1 MWDCYNYGGEWITPD
16 LNFDTTLSSLLTLLT
31 IQSTEGWI
39 GVMWASVDAVDPYY
53 VPQLNENLIMIPYTM
68 VIILSICMLFI
79 ELFVGVVTE
88 TFSNQ
93 KVLLT
98 GNQALTRE

>member
-1 MWDCYNYGGEWITPD
+1 MG
-16 LNFDTTLSSLLTLLT
+16 T